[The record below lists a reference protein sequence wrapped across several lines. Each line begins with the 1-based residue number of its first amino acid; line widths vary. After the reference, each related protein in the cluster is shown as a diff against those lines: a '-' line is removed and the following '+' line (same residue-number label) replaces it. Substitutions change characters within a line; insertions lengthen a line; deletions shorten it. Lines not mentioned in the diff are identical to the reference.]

1 MTVRRRR
8 LTTTPLLVA
17 SAGAAMMLA
26 SCEGAVS
33 GNLVAPAEAELC
45 VDVMPEAAM
54 ASLQFNN
61 APVESEDGCAQVYEG
76 TVEVRAEAEGYQPY
90 IETHEV
96 YGDTRLEV
104 TLQPEAAEQ

>member
-26 SCEGAVS
+26 SCEATSS

-45 VDVMPEAAM
+45 VDVLPEAAM
-54 ASLQFNN
+54 ANVRFNDV
-61 APVESEDGCAQVYEG
+61 PVEAEDGCARVYEG
-76 TVEVRAEAEGYQPY
+76 TVEVRAEADGYRPY

-96 YGDTRLEV
+96 FGDTRLEV
-104 TLQPEAAEQ
+104 TLEPEAGEQ